1 MKVDISIAELDVL
14 GEVRKLK
21 PYGKLEVFL
30 NQNGK
35 ELTVILTN
43 PERLTVDLYKT

>member
-21 PYGKLEVFL
+21 PYGKLEVAM
-30 NQNGK
+30 NQDGK
-35 ELTVILTN
+35 TLTLTLVN
-43 PERLTVDLYKT
+43 PERKTVDLYKT